1 MSVSEY
7 KSLSISTESW
17 FCKNCILPIFTDSYF
32 EMNNTMTSDRES
44 NTPEVD
50 YVPLTSF
57 SYFEKS
63 TILTTWPPVP

>member
-44 NTPEVD
+44 NTP
-50 YVPLTSF
+50 
-57 SYFEKS
+57 K
-63 TILTTWPPVP
+63 